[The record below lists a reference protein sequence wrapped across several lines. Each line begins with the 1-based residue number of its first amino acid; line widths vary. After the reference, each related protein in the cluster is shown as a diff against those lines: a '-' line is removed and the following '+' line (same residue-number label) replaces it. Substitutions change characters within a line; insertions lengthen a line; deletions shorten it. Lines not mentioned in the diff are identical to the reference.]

1 MQYHLS
7 AFFLFLLNFR
17 IFVIFLFLDHCK
29 LFLSSLNLTH
39 LLEFIWFLF
48 NFNQFD
54 IILQSI
60 FLNYLVEETLH
71 IGWSGFNEVV
81 STNELSVNL
90 IIRSS
95 IKSKCE
101 VSNLVEG
108 VEWVEDNLV
117 LWNWRLIDLEEKLT
131 EHYTI
136 LKLFKHWVILDVDWQ
151 VFRAVFVIL

>member
-1 MQYHLS
+1 
-7 AFFLFLLNFR
+7 
-17 IFVIFLFLDHCK
+17 
-29 LFLSSLNLTH
+29 
-39 LLEFIWFLF
+39 
-48 NFNQFD
+48 
-54 IILQSI
+54 
-60 FLNYLVEETLH
+60 LNYLVEETLH

-117 LWNWRLIDLEEKLT
+117 LWN
-131 EHYTI
+131 
-136 LKLFKHWVILDVDWQ
+136 
-151 VFRAVFVIL
+151 